1 MHEHVGDEVLVKA
14 AGGIR
19 DADTF
24 LAMVRAGARRIG
36 TSAGVAIIEQL
47 RERMEAEGV
56 TEIEL

>member
-1 MHEHVGDEVLVKA
+1 MYKHVAGEVLVKA

-36 TSAGVAIIEQL
+36 TSAGVTIIE
-47 RERMEAEGV
+47 
-56 TEIEL
+56 ELARRL